1 MSIDSK
7 KELPISNKIEENSNI
22 IEDRQNP
29 IINEKNNDKINQ
41 KISLYTR
48 KINEEEISKG
58 NISKIIY
65 NSFNNPDY
73 YFSEDCPVQ
82 VRTKIKIKK
91 LDFLSLKDGR
101 RHSHLKG
108 PQKKSNINITK
119 ISATEPNKSIS
130 LTKQKQQQNSINV
143 NNKYEFIDNNSLK
156 NIFENFKKRSDE
168 NKKLRDNEMSISRNI
183 INNISASNSNNSE
196 KKLNNACLFDL
207 YQSLNYQNK
216 QMNAKKRRERKVIS
230 LSKFMSKQLKK
241 DENDLLFNKVDLF
254 KYKKEILKGISEEK
268 PPEEKFGKYQW
279 NMDLRRPKN
288 FRGLRQLHINVNSEK
303 NPFWGVIVERCP
315 EQKEK
320 AVRPGYNL
328 NQKEFEKFSKN
339 KNIQKNSKSLNIIKN
354 LDDLNVNGTNLLDL
368 EFKREMST
376 KGRKILHK
384 VFIENGKTIL
394 DKDINNLFGE
404 ETLYKNYE
412 NNNNYINE
420 GQNIHY
426 KFNTIEKKEEL

>member
-1 MSIDSK
+1 
-7 KELPISNKIEENSNI
+7 
-22 IEDRQNP
+22 
-29 IINEKNNDKINQ
+29 
-41 KISLYTR
+41 
-48 KINEEEISKG
+48 
-58 NISKIIY
+58 
-65 NSFNNPDY
+65 
-73 YFSEDCPVQ
+73 
-82 VRTKIKIKK
+82 
-91 LDFLSLKDGR
+91 
-101 RHSHLKG
+101 
-108 PQKKSNINITK
+108 
-119 ISATEPNKSIS
+119 
-130 LTKQKQQQNSINV
+130 
-143 NNKYEFIDNNSLK
+143 
-156 NIFENFKKRSDE
+156 
-168 NKKLRDNEMSISRNI
+168 
-183 INNISASNSNNSE
+183 
-196 KKLNNACLFDL
+196 
-207 YQSLNYQNK
+207 
-216 QMNAKKRRERKVIS
+216 
-230 LSKFMSKQLKK
+230 
-241 DENDLLFNKVDLF
+241 
-254 KYKKEILKGISEEK
+254 
-268 PPEEKFGKYQW
+268 
-279 NMDLRRPKN
+279 MDLRRPKN